1 MSMPTVT
8 AASDCDDVCKL
19 GQYGSVPSTAP
30 NTPASVDVDSQAAPR
45 GQQTG
50 VPTLLA
56 TAPLRGPG
64 LDQLR
69 SLAAVIHEPWIDQ
82 DPLRIYDAPGLAAR
96 AEHEHAQ
103 ILVVES
109 DLVSGPV
116 FELPLLA
123 VAATRGDPN
132 NVDLAA
138 ATAAGIPVL
147 HTPGRNADA
156 VAELTL
162 ALLLAVTRQITQADT
177 DAHTGQVFRDG
188 TIPYQRFRAWEL
200 AGRTVGLVG
209 LGAVGRALRWRL
221 EGLGMTVLATDP
233 YADDAHETEDE
244 VLERSDVIS
253 LHAAVT
259 PETHGLWDEK
269 HFAAMKPG
277 AVFLNTARAKLHDTD
292 ALVAALASGQISGA
306 GLDHVEGEQ
315 LPDGHPLLGFSNV
328 VLTPHIAGATY
339 DTEARGTQMIADD
352 LGRLLAGETPLHLA
366 NPEVLH
372 K

>member
-8 AASDCDDVCKL
+8 AASDCDEVCKL
-19 GQYGSVPSTAP
+19 GQYDSVPSTAP
-30 NTPASVDVDSQAAPR
+30 DRRPAATAA
-45 GQQTG
+45 TTAATK
-50 VPTLLA
+50 PTALA

-64 LDQLR
+64 LDKLR
-69 SLAAVIHEPWIDQ
+69 GLADLVHEPWIDQ
-82 DPLRIYDAPGLAAR
+82 DPLRIYDGAGLAER
-96 AEHEHAQ
+96 AAQ
-103 ILVVES
+103 EGATILVVES

-116 FELPLLA
+116 FDLPLVA

-138 ATAAGIPVL
+138 ATAAGVPVL

-162 ALLLAVTRQITQADT
+162 ALLFAVTRQITRADA

-200 AGRTVGLVG
+200 AGRTVGLIG

-221 EGLGMTVLATDP
+221 EALGMTVLAADP
-233 YADDAHETEDE
+233 YAPDAVQTEE
-244 VLERSDVIS
+244 EILERSDVIS

-259 PETHGLWDEK
+259 PETEGLWDEK

-277 AVFLNTARAKLHDTD
+277 AVFLNTARGKLHDTD
-292 ALVAALASGQISGA
+292 ALVAALRSGHLSGA

-315 LPDGHPLLGFSNV
+315 LADGHPLLELPNV

-352 LGRLLAGETPLHLA
+352 LERLLAGAIPLHIA
-366 NPEVLH
+366 NPEVLR
-372 K
+372 

>member
-1 MSMPTVT
+1 
-8 AASDCDDVCKL
+8 L
-19 GQYGSVPSTAP
+19 
-30 NTPASVDVDSQAAPR
+30 QAVA
-45 GQQTG
+45 
-50 VPTLLA
+50 
-56 TAPLRGPG
+56 
-64 LDQLR
+64 D
-69 SLAAVIHEPWIDQ
+69 VIHEPWIDQ
-82 DPLRIYDAPGLAAR
+82 VPLRIYDADGLAER
-96 AEHEHAQ
+96 AGKEGAT

-116 FELPLLA
+116 FDLPLVA

-132 NVDLAA
+132 NVDVAA
-138 ATAAGIPVL
+138 ATTAGVPVL

-162 ALLLAVTRQITQADT
+162 ALLFAVTRQITQADS

-233 YADDAHETEDE
+233 YAEDARQGEEE

-259 PETHGLWDEK
+259 PETEGLWDDE

-277 AVFLNTARAKLHDTD
+277 AVFLNTARAKLHDTT
-292 ALVAALASGQISGA
+292 ALVEALRRGHIGGA

-315 LPDGHPLLGFSNV
+315 LPDGHPLLGLPNV

-352 LGRLLAGETPLHLA
+352 LARLLAGEPPLHLA
-366 NPEVLH
+366 NPEVL
-372 K
+372 KQ